1 MRGENPSKV
10 PAMLIFK
17 DPPHEACM
25 EELFTFTAT
34 APALPAY
41 GDVSLA
47 SASYYEAEEGESGQ
61 EDG

>member
-1 MRGENPSKV
+1 
-10 PAMLIFK
+10 
-17 DPPHEACM
+17 M